1 MIRME
6 TLLIVSSVILFI
18 IFLMGGIFAVIFV
31 VWKKFQGASG
41 FSKLAELFPSSYKPE
56 GRDFPLSTMAIGSV
70 RYRNCVY
77 ITVASEGLYIRL
89 RSVFPLLPKEPPLLI
104 PWDRIK
110 EVGETKIY
118 FRTAYRFDVGDPK
131 VATLSF
137 FEDVYQAALPYLT
150 KGYFSDATPGPTS
163 GSKSFR

>member
-1 MIRME
+1 ME
-6 TLLIVSSVILFI
+6 TFLIIAGVALFFVLLL
-18 IFLMGGIFAVIFV
+18 GGIFLVLFV
-31 VWKKFQGASG
+31 VLRLFQRASG
-41 FSKLAELFPSSYKPE
+41 FSKLAEFFLASYKPE
-56 GRDFPLSTMAIGSV
+56 GRDFPLSTMAIGSA

-77 ITVASEGLYIRL
+77 ITVAGEGLYIRL